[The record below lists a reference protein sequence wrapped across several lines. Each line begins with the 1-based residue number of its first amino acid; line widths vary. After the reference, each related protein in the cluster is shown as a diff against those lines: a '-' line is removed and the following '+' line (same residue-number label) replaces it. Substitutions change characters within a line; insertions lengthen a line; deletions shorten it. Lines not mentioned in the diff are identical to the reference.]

1 MPLDDKLIPRA
12 AALDADWSALPA
24 EAMLAE
30 ALSGGIGKVALVSS
44 FGAES
49 AVLLHMVALIDRA
62 TPVLFIDTGRL
73 FAETLDYQRRLGA
86 ELGLTDLR
94 RIGPDGAEVAAED
107 PDSTLAARD
116 PQACCALRKV
126 RPLER
131 ALEPFDAWI
140 TGRKRS
146 QSNIRAAL
154 SAVEAETP
162 TRLKLNPLW
171 NWDREAVAAY
181 MEAHAL
187 PRHPLVAQGFPSIG
201 CAPCTTAVAPGEDA
215 RAGRWRGTDVTECGI
230 HLIGGKLV
238 RITRQPAVMLVTD
251 DGARPDDWSGETVHV
266 AHDADPESLGAHL
279 DAPLVE
285 IAFPAFNDGR
295 GFSLARR
302 LRADGYRGRLRAA
315 GKLLPDQYAMARRVG
330 FDEVAVDTA
339 LFQRQGGEAA
349 WSTRADWQAH
359 HHRARLAG

>member
-1 MPLDDKLIPRA
+1 MPLDDELTPRA
-12 AALDADWSALPA
+12 AALNEAWSALPA

-49 AVLLHMVALIDRA
+49 AVLLHMVAQIDRA
-62 TPVLFIDTGRL
+62 TPILFIDTGRL
-73 FAETLDYQRRLGA
+73 FAETLAYQRRLGA

-94 RIGPDGAEVAAED
+94 RIGPDGAELAAED

-131 ALEPFDAWI
+131 ALDPFDAWI

-146 QSNIRAAL
+146 QSSVRAGL
-154 SAVEAETP
+154 GAVEAETP
-162 TRLKLNPLW
+162 TRMKLNPLW

-181 MEAHAL
+181 MEAHNL

-201 CAPCTTAVAPGEDA
+201 CAPCTTAVRPGEDA

-238 RITRQPAVMLVTD
+238 RMPARPAVMLVTD
-251 DGARPDDWSGETVHV
+251 AGARPDDWAGEVVKV
-266 AHDADPESLGAHL
+266 AHDADPEGLVAHL
-279 DAPLVE
+279 NAPLVE
-285 IAFPAFNDGR
+285 IAFPVFNDGR

-302 LRADGYRGRLRAA
+302 LRAEGYRGRLRAA

-330 FDEVAVDTA
+330 FDEVAVETA
-339 LFQRQGGEAA
+339 LFERQGGGDA
-349 WSTRADWQAH
+349 WSFRADWQSH